1 MVLFTKMQGCGN
13 DYVYINNDIEK
24 IEDMSSFTKKVSD
37 RNFGIGS
44 DGCIFIFKNDT
55 QKAMLYENENIKPD
69 VYFRIFNPDGSEAS
83 MCGNGIRCVAKY
95 VYEKGI
101 VGKKRMKIG
110 TKSGIKDVELYVED
124 RIVKNIKVNMGVP
137 IFNTDKLEINYPK
150 EIMINERFNIID
162 RDMYLTCLSVGNIHT
177 VTFVDNVDN
186 IDIEK
191 YGKKIENLDIFKDR
205 TNVEFVQII
214 NRENIKVR
222 VWERGVGET
231 LACGTGATASVIAGY
246 LNGVTENICNVNLKG
261 GMLEIVYNE
270 ISSELNMIGTAEM
283 VYEGKLY

>member
-13 DYVYINNDIEK
+13 DYVYINNDIER
-24 IEDMSSFTKKVSD
+24 IENMSEFTKRISN

-44 DGCIFIFKNDT
+44 DGCIFIFKDDIYNVMTLDND
-55 QKAMLYENENIKPD
+55 KKPD

-101 VGKKRMKIG
+101 VNKKRMKIG
-110 TKSGIKDVELYVED
+110 TKSGIKDVEVYVQDNE
-124 RIVKNIKVNMGVP
+124 VKNIKVNMGVP
-137 IFNTDKLEINYPK
+137 MFNTDKLEIDYPK
-150 EIMINERFNIID
+150 DVIINERFDILD
-162 RDMYLTCLSVGNIHT
+162 KELYLTCLSVGNIHT
-177 VTFVDNVDN
+177 VVFVENVDN

-191 YGKKIENLDIFKDR
+191 YGKAIENMNIFKDR
-205 TNVEFVQII
+205 TNVEFVEII
-214 NRENIKVR
+214 NRENIKIR

-231 LACGTGATASVIAGY
+231 LACGTGATACVIAGY
-246 LNGVTENICNVNLKG
+246 LNGVTENICNVKLKG
-261 GMLEIVYNE
+261 GELEIVYNE
-270 ISSELNMIGTAEM
+270 INNELSMVGTADI

>member
-13 DYVYINNDIEK
+13 DYIYINNDEEK
-24 IEDMSSFTKKVSD
+24 IENMSSFTKEVSN
-37 RNFGIGS
+37 RNFGVGS
-44 DGCIFIFKNDT
+44 DGCIFIFKEDL
-55 QKAMLYENENIKPD
+55 QDIMEISPKKADI
-69 VYFRIFNPDGSEAS
+69 YFRIFNPDGSEAD

-101 VGKKRMKIG
+101 VTKKRMKIG
-110 TKSGIKDVELYVED
+110 TKSGIKDVEVYVED
-124 RIVKNIKVNMGVP
+124 DVVKNIKVNMGIP
-137 IFNTDKLEINYPK
+137 LFNTDKLEINYPK
-150 EIMINERFNIID
+150 DVIINERFDILD
-162 RDMYLTCLSVGNIHT
+162 KEYYLTCLSVGNNHT
-177 VTFVDNVDN
+177 VIFVDNVDN

-191 YGKKIENLDIFKDR
+191 YGKEIENLKIFKDR

-214 NRENIKVR
+214 DRENIKIR

-246 LNGVTENICNVNLKG
+246 LNGVTENICNVSLKG

-270 ISSELNMIGTAEM
+270 ISSELSMIGTAEM

>member
-13 DYVYINNDIEK
+13 DYVYINNDVEK
-24 IEDMSSFTKKVSD
+24 IDNMSVFTKEVSN

-44 DGCIFIFKNDT
+44 DGCIFIFKEDEQDIMEST
-55 QKAMLYENENIKPD
+55 PKRAD
-69 VYFRIFNPDGSEAS
+69 VYFRIFNPDGSEAD

-101 VGKKRMKIG
+101 VTKKRMKIG
-110 TKSGIKDVELYVED
+110 TKSGIKDVEVYVED
-124 RIVKNIKVNMGVP
+124 DIVKNIKVNMGIP
-137 IFNTDKLEINYPK
+137 LFNTDKLEINYPK
-150 EIMINERFNIID
+150 DVIINERFDILD
-162 RDMYLTCLSVGNIHT
+162 KEYYLTCLSIGNIHT
-177 VTFVDNVDN
+177 VIFVDNVDN

-191 YGKKIENLDIFKDR
+191 YGKEIEHLDIFKDR

-214 NRENIKVR
+214 DRENIKIR

-246 LNGVTENICNVNLKG
+246 LNGVTENICNVSLKG

-270 ISSELNMIGTAEM
+270 LSSELSMIGTADM

>member
-13 DYVYINNDIEK
+13 DYVYINNDVEK
-24 IEDMSSFTKKVSD
+24 IENMSSFTKEVSN

-44 DGCIFIFKNDT
+44 DGCIFIFKEDV
-55 QKAMLYENENIKPD
+55 QDIMESIPKKAD
-69 VYFRIFNPDGSEAS
+69 VYFRIFNPDGSEAD

-101 VGKKRMKIG
+101 VTKKRMKIG
-110 TKSGIKDVELYVED
+110 TKSGLKDVEVYVED
-124 RIVKNIKVNMGVP
+124 DIVKNIKVNMGIP
-137 IFNTDKLEINYPK
+137 LFNTDKLEINYPK
-150 EIMINERFNIID
+150 DVIINERFDILD
-162 RDMYLTCLSVGNIHT
+162 KEYYLTCLSVGNIHT
-177 VTFVDNVDN
+177 VIFVDNVDN

-191 YGKKIENLDIFKDR
+191 YGKEIENLDIFKDR

-214 NRENIKVR
+214 DRENIKIR

-246 LNGVTENICNVNLKG
+246 LNGVTENICNVSLKG

-270 ISSELNMIGTAEM
+270 ISSELSMIGTAEM

>member
-24 IEDMSSFTKKVSD
+24 IENMSEFTKQVSN

-44 DGCIFIFKNDT
+44 DGCIFIFKDDI
-55 QKAMLYENENIKPD
+55 YNEMTIDSERKSD
-69 VYFRIFNPDGSEAS
+69 VYFRIFNPDGSEAN

-101 VGKKRMKIG
+101 VNKKRMRIG
-110 TKSGIKDVELYVED
+110 TKSGIKDVEVYVQDDEV
-124 RIVKNIKVNMGVP
+124 RNIKVNMGVP
-137 IFNTDKLEINYPK
+137 RFNTDKLEINYPK
-150 EIMINERFNIID
+150 DVIINERFD
-162 RDMYLTCLSVGNIHT
+162 VLDKELYLTCLSVGNIHT
-177 VTFVDNVDN
+177 VVFVENVD
-186 IDIEK
+186 DINLEK
-191 YGKKIENLDIFKDR
+191 YGKAIENMSIFKDR

-214 NRENIKVR
+214 NRENIKIR

-231 LACGTGATASVIAGY
+231 LACGTGATACVIAGY
-246 LNGVTENICNVNLKG
+246 LNGVTENICNVKLKG
-261 GMLEIVYNE
+261 GELEIIYNE
-270 ISSELNMIGTAEM
+270 INNELSMVGTADI

>member
-13 DYVYINNDIEK
+13 DYVYINNDVEK
-24 IEDMSSFTKKVSD
+24 IENMSSFTKEVSN

-44 DGCIFIFKNDT
+44 DGCIFIFKEDV
-55 QKAMLYENENIKPD
+55 QDIMESIPKKAD
-69 VYFRIFNPDGSEAS
+69 VYFRIFNPDGSEAK

-101 VGKKRMKIG
+101 VTKKRMKIG
-110 TKSGIKDVELYVED
+110 TKSGLKDVEVYVED
-124 RIVKNIKVNMGVP
+124 DIVKNIKVNMGIP
-137 IFNTDKLEINYPK
+137 LFNTDKLEINYPK
-150 EIMINERFNIID
+150 DVIINERFDILD
-162 RDMYLTCLSVGNIHT
+162 KEYYLTCLSVGNIHT
-177 VTFVDNVDN
+177 VIFVDNVDN

-191 YGKKIENLDIFKDR
+191 YGKEIENLDIFKDR

-214 NRENIKVR
+214 DRENIKIR

-246 LNGVTENICNVNLKG
+246 LNGVTENICNVSLKG

-270 ISSELNMIGTAEM
+270 ISSELSMIGTAEM

>member
-1 MVLFTKMQGCGN
+1 MIEFTKMQGLGN

-24 IEDMSSFTKKVSD
+24 IEDKAEFTRKVSN

-44 DGCIFIFKNDT
+44 DGCIFIYSVDGADIAFD
-55 QKAMLYENENIKPD
+55 
-69 VYFRIFNPDGSEAS
+69 IFNPDGSEAA

-101 VGKKRMKIG
+101 VVKNKMRIK
-110 TKSGIKDVELYVED
+110 TKSGIKNVDVYAENS
-124 RIVKNIKVNMGVP
+124 IVKNIKVNMGIPVFCTSL
-137 IFNTDKLEINYPK
+137 IGVNYPK
-150 EIMINERFNIID
+150 DVIVNERFKVED
-162 RDMYLTCLSVGNIHT
+162 KEMYLTVLSVGNIHT
-177 VTFVDNVDN
+177 ITFVEDVDS

-191 YGKKIENLDIFKDR
+191 YGRAIENMPIFKDR
-205 TNVEFVQII
+205 TNVEFVEII
-214 NRENIKVR
+214 NRDNIKVR

-261 GMLEIVYNE
+261 GSLEIVYNE
-270 ISSELNMIGTAEM
+270 LNNNVNMIGTAEF
-283 VYEGKLY
+283 VYEGKLYI

>member
-13 DYVYINNDIEK
+13 DYVYINNDVEK
-24 IEDMSSFTKKVSD
+24 IDNMSSFTKEVSN

-44 DGCIFIFKNDT
+44 DGCIFIFKEDSQDIMESNPK
-55 QKAMLYENENIKPD
+55 KAD
-69 VYFRIFNPDGSEAS
+69 VYFRIFNPDGSEAK

-101 VGKKRMKIG
+101 VTKKRMKIG
-110 TKSGIKDVELYVED
+110 TRSGIKDVEVYVED
-124 RIVKNIKVNMGVP
+124 DIVKNIKVNMGIP

-150 EIMINERFNIID
+150 DVIINERFDILD
-162 RDMYLTCLSVGNIHT
+162 KEYYLTCLSVGNIHT
-177 VTFVDNVDN
+177 VIFVDNVDN

-191 YGKKIENLDIFKDR
+191 YGKEIENLDIFKDR

-214 NRENIKVR
+214 DRENIKIR

-246 LNGVTENICNVNLKG
+246 LNGVTENICNVSLKG

-270 ISSELNMIGTAEM
+270 ISSELSMIGTAEM